1 MASIDDIVTV
11 GNSTN
16 KNISALIVAINNF
29 ANLYSVINGYVAP
42 VTITTDYTVKSTDKW
57 IIADGSANITLTL
70 PSAASFTGYSFCVK
84 NLADA
89 FTVISNAANVVP
101 FIGGAAG
108 TAILAAPGAAAAKF
122 AVLVSDGTNWVI
134 MQAN

>member
-29 ANLYSVINGYVAP
+29 AGLYSVVNGYSAP
-42 VTITTDYTVKSTDKW
+42 ITVTTAYTVKSTDKW
-57 IIADGSANITLTL
+57 IIANGGASITLTL
-70 PSAASFTGYSFCVK
+70 PSAASFTGYSFFVK
-84 NLADA
+84 TIAA
-89 FTVISNAANVVP
+89 FTVISAASDVVP
-101 FIGGAAG
+101 LAGGAAG
-108 TAILAAPGAAAAKF
+108 TAILAATAGKF
-122 AVLVSDGTNWVI
+122 ATLVSNGTNWII